1 MSESNPTSAISQWF
15 DNPFF
20 QKVVIPLVL
29 GIAPLALGAVGALVA
44 VGAQNAV
51 AQEQLRSTREKAD
64 ENRSRIQALEKLTS
78 QELSE
83 IKTDIKW
90 IKQAVESGA
99 LNLDRRE

>member
-1 MSESNPTSAISQWF
+1 MSESHPTSAISSWF
-15 DNPFF
+15 DNAFF

-51 AQEQLRSTREKAD
+51 AQEQLRNTRLKAD

-90 IKQAVESGA
+90 IKSAVENGA